1 MRREDLYAVLFDQ
14 QKDFEKQIPTVKREL
29 AVEAIKLRALEMP
42 IIVTGVRRCGKSFLL
57 KLIKDELDLKYNEYL
72 YVNFNDERFIN
83 FIVEDYQKIMDFLIE
98 NSYKENCVFFLD
110 EIQEVL
116 GWEKWLDR
124 IKNRRNVFITG
135 SNSKLLSSEIST
147 ILTGR
152 SINLGLKPFNFRE
165 FLQARKISYENW
177 MVDLKQQSTLRG
189 EFGHFLQIGG
199 MPKRVMSGNDIVIK
213 ELYENILYRDIIK
226 RYGKLTK
233 QIKEI
238 SLFLLSTPASSIS
251 LRSISLISKIK
262 NISTVKSILDLFEN
276 SFLFFYL
283 NKFDYSVKV
292 QIQNPRKIYCIDNG
306 FLINLGF
313 RMSEDTG
320 RLLENLVAIELK
332 RRNEDI
338 YFYTDKYECDF
349 VLRKSNKIYSA
360 IQVCYELNQ
369 KNEER
374 EFNGLKDA
382 MKKFKLKEGLILT
395 NGQENEIKSEGKK
408 IIIKPVWKWL
418 MEKDGKRI

>member
-116 GWEKWLDR
+116 GWEKWIDR